1 MFGRNLVLFTA
12 VLFASLSINAADL
25 DHAISGDNEVEDTL
39 SNSDVSGNS
48 PYLVEG
54 EKIESVENSRP
65 KGEDAIFNPSTKEV
79 SGKSDKKYQD
89 FGYTMPGTFEKQEN
103 YIDVDKLKMAK
114 DFRKASTGGINISFI
129 KNDFDYNSKGDI
141 INRTV
146 SSGAKSVKGGALYIR
161 NDSYLFKT
169 DFISAHWS
177 GGAGVGFNS
186 GRGFFI
192 DGTRSDTVFKL
203 WEFPVDLGV
212 GLEIPVYSWFKISGT
227 GGASALVLLQ
237 NRSDLQRGENGK
249 RKFQYSPGYFA
260 NAQFKINLSGFSE
273 EAAYDLFTSS
283 EITNLFLNLE
293 IRHQNYEGF
302 KDDIQI
308 SGTSFGVGFTFEYL

>member
-212 GLEIPVYSWFKISGT
+212 GLEFQGQVVLVHWFFYKTDQIFSVEKMEKENSNIVQAIS
-227 GGASALVLLQ
+227 
-237 NRSDLQRGENGK
+237 
-249 RKFQYSPGYFA
+249 PM
-260 NAQFKINLSGFSE
+260 
-273 EAAYDLFTSS
+273 
-283 EITNLFLNLE
+283 LNL
-293 IRHQNYEGF
+293 
-302 KDDIQI
+302 K
-308 SGTSFGVGFTFEYL
+308 